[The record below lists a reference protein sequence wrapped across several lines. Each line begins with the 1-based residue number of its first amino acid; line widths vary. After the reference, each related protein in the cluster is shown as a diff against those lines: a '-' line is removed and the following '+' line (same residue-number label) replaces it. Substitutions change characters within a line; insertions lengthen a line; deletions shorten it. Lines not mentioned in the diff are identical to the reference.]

1 MHVSL
6 DGYVAGPKGE
16 MDWIELG
23 DDMWDVVNEITATAD
38 TAIFGGVTF
47 GMMESYWPTAADKPD
62 ASQHDKDHSKWVNA
76 AAKIVFSKTRQK
88 SDWAGT
94 TILHDIVPADIQ
106 KMKDQP
112 GKNLL
117 MLGSPSIAQQ
127 FMDSDLIDEFWLNVN
142 PVVLGEGKA
151 LFANIHHKTN
161 LKLIGLKKF
170 ESGVVGLHYEIVR

>member
-23 DDMWDVVNEITATAD
+23 DDMWDIVNGITDTAD
-38 TAIFGGVTF
+38 TAIFGGVTY
-47 GMMESYWPTAADKPD
+47 GMMESYWPTAAEKPD

-76 AAKIVFSKTRQK
+76 ATKIVFSKTREK

-106 KMKDQP
+106 KMKEQP

-117 MLGSPSIAQQ
+117 MLG
-127 FMDSDLIDEFWLNVN
+127 
-142 PVVLGEGKA
+142 
-151 LFANIHHKTN
+151 
-161 LKLIGLKKF
+161 
-170 ESGVVGLHYEIVR
+170 VRA